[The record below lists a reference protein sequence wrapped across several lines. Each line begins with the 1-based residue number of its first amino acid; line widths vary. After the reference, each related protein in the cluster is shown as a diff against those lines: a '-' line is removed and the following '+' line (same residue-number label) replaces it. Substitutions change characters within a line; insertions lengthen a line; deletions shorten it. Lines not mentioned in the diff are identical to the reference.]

1 MKTSNINLNL
11 LKALEAL
18 LEERHVT
25 RASQRLHLT
34 QAAVSSSLAK
44 LRELYQ
50 DPLLIRTKNEMLL
63 SEKAQALLP
72 EVKTLMQQISD
83 FLNHDQQF
91 DPKNSERK
99 FTLGMSDYSEI
110 LLLPKLIK
118 ITEKLAPKI
127 SFTVL
132 DRTYLDKLTELES
145 GQIDLMVGH
154 YKNPPSSIMH
164 KKLFDDS
171 LACVVNKKHPL
182 AKKTLNTKNFFAYA
196 HLVIGYNN
204 KYGQSNVENYLKSLG
219 YNFMP
224 HVILQHVGAASLL
237 AAQTESVFICTKR
250 LADVLTTQLPLVKLD
265 YPFPDKPKPVA
276 FYWHRR
282 FNSDPAHQWLRKL
295 IAELVAEH

>member
-1 MKTSNINLNL
+1 MQISNTNLNL
-11 LKALEAL
+11 IKALEAL

-25 RASQRLHLT
+25 RASQRLHVT
-34 QAAVSSSLAK
+34 QAAMSSSLAK

-91 DPKNSERK
+91 DPKNSKRK

-110 LLLPKLIK
+110 VLLPKLIK
-118 ITEKLAPKI
+118 IVRKQAPNI

-132 DRTYLDKLTELES
+132 DRTYLEKLTELES

-154 YKNPPSSIMH
+154 YKNPPSTIMQ
-164 KKLFDDS
+164 KKLFDDG

-182 AKKTLNTKNFFAYA
+182 ANKKLNAENFFTYA
-196 HLVIGYNN
+196 HLVIGYND
-204 KYGQSNVENYLKSLG
+204 KYGQSNTQLHLKSLG
-219 YNFMP
+219 YSFTP
-224 HVILQHVGAASLL
+224 QLILQHVGAASLI

-250 LADVLTTQLPLVKLD
+250 LADVLVTQLPLVKLD
-265 YPFPDKPKPVA
+265 YPFPDIPKPVA

-282 FNSDPAHQWLRKL
+282 FNDDPAHQWLRKIISDL
-295 IAELVAEH
+295 R